1 MSDSLDDDPP
11 ISSGSTPHGTDG
23 AFDRVMKVAQ
33 RTKTVPAI
41 FVHAGAGFHSHQNEH
56 IHLQACVAAVEMG
69 MRFLRA
75 GASATEAVEAAL
87 RILEDKEITNAGY
100 GSNLSIDGVVECD
113 ATVVDHLGR
122 SGACGAVPNIRNP
135 ISLAKLV
142 LDMGNKPLS
151 LRRVAPNALVGE
163 GARAFAEE
171 HGLMIYPN
179 EYMVSKNAR
188 DRFLRWQEDLKR
200 AESKGQESKALSET
214 VDTTATCP
222 PCQYDTASPTK
233 PRSSLP
239 RDQRPAVLVGTWN
252 EGQPDSP
259 FTGTPIQDVA
269 SPDQLTSTSYFRAT
283 GTSPP
288 TVGRTSFTR
297 SPQEGATQTYAG
309 VVSGAQGVLSS
320 PFRPSLSRKSNSL
333 AEDFKPVLPENAS
346 IRHKHHAHASNKADN
361 TSPRTPTGNRG
372 NGLDRQS
379 SSGPRGAKR
388 PLSPDEKS
396 QPHSRAVHDRLHYGS
411 VSEDVITDTIGAIAI
426 DDRGQIAAGSSSGGI
441 GMKHRGR
448 LGPAALVGVGTA
460 VVPCDDEDDDQVAV
474 AAVTSGTGEHMAT
487 TMASQRCAERIYHGT
502 KRGKGGANIQD
513 DDEDAIMESF
523 IAEDFMKHPGV
534 KNCHSAGA
542 IGVMVVKKTPS
553 GYYFYFAHNTDSF
566 ALASMGGSER
576 QPVCTMSRLS
586 HGAKIAKGGR
596 KVRFE

>member
-1 MSDSLDDDPP
+1 
-11 ISSGSTPHGTDG
+11 
-23 AFDRVMKVAQ
+23 
-33 RTKTVPAI
+33 
-41 FVHAGAGFHSHQNEH
+41 
-56 IHLQACVAAVEMG
+56 MG

-142 LDMGNKPLS
+142 LDMSNKPLS
-151 LRRVAPNALVGE
+151 LKRVAPNALVGE

-200 AESKGQESKALSET
+200 AESKGQEPKALPEI

-222 PCQYDTASPTK
+222 PCQYDTASPIK
-233 PRSSLP
+233 SNPSLP

-259 FTGTPIQDVA
+259 FIGTPIQDA
-269 SPDQLTSTSYFRAT
+269 PSPEQSTPTSYFRAT
-283 GTSPP
+283 STSPAA
-288 TVGRTSFTR
+288 VSRSSITR
-297 SPQEGATQTYAG
+297 SPQEGAAQTYAG

-333 AEDFKPVLPENAS
+333 AEDFKPVLPENTS
-346 IRHKHHAHASNKADN
+346 IRHKHHSHASNKADN
-361 TSPRTPTGNRG
+361 TSPRTPTANRG
-372 NGLDRQS
+372 NSPDRQS

-396 QPHSRAVHDRLHYGS
+396 QPHSREVHDRLHYGS

-502 KRGKGGANIQD
+502 RRGKGGVNIQD

-534 KNCHSAGA
+534 RNCHSAGA

-596 KVRFE
+596 KVRFK

>member
-1 MSDSLDDDPP
+1 
-11 ISSGSTPHGTDG
+11 
-23 AFDRVMKVAQ
+23 MKVAH
-33 RTKTVPAI
+33 RTKAVPAI
-41 FVHAGAGFHSHQNEH
+41 FVHAGAGFHSHQNER

-135 ISLAKLV
+135 ISLAKLI
-142 LDMGNKPLS
+142 LDASNKPLS
-151 LRRVAPNALVGE
+151 LRRVPPCALVGE
-163 GARAFAEE
+163 GARVFAEE

-200 AESKGQESKALSET
+200 AESKIQESKALPEAAG
-214 VDTTATCP
+214 TTATCP

-233 PRSSLP
+233 PHSSIP
-239 RDQRPAVLVGTWN
+239 RDQRAAIVVGTWN

-259 FTGTPIQDVA
+259 YAGTPSQDT
-269 SPDQLTSTSYFRAT
+269 STPDQQTPTSYFRVT

-288 TVGRTSFTR
+288 TAGRSSFTR
-297 SPQEGATQTYAG
+297 SPQEGTAQTYAG
-309 VVSGAQGVLSS
+309 VVSDAQGALSN
-320 PFRPSLSRKSNSL
+320 PFRPSLSRKHNSV
-333 AEDFKPVLPENAS
+333 AEDFTPVLPENAS
-346 IRHKHHAHASNKADN
+346 IRHKHHAHATNKTDN
-361 TSPRTPTGNRG
+361 TSPRTPTGNKG
-372 NGLDRQS
+372 SGPDRENS
-379 SSGPRGAKR
+379 ASPRGAKR

-396 QPHSRAVHDRLHYGS
+396 QPHSRAVQDRFRFGS
-411 VSEDVITDTIGAIAI
+411 VNEDVITDTIGAIAI

-460 VVPCDDEDDDQVAV
+460 VVPCDEDDEDQVAV

-502 KRGKGGANIQD
+502 RRGKGGANVQD

-523 IAEDFMKHPGV
+523 IADDFMKHPGV

-566 ALASMGGSER
+566 ALASMGGSEK

-586 HGAKIAKGGR
+586 DGAKIAKGGR